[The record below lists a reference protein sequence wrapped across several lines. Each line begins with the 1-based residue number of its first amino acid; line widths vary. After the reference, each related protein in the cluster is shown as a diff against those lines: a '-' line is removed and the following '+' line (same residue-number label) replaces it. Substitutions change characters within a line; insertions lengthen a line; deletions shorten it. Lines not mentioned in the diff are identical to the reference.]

1 MMRIK
6 TPLTREN
13 IRNHF
18 TYSMWKYVLVAVAA
32 IFGWSLIYTVT
43 AYRSPQDKRIDL
55 YVQSS
60 TATTE
65 SIDAFIK
72 PIWESTVPEMETV
85 QSVTLLV
92 SDDYST
98 NMQLTTYIYAGE
110 GDIYFL
116 NEQYYKSLAAMG
128 GFLPLE
134 GLVEDGTL
142 QLDDIDLKKGYITI
156 VDEYNDANEPVH
168 TSQHLYGIPLDSF
181 YGYMN
186 GMLLDNRGMYAVVLV
201 NNQNDENVI
210 PFFNALLQA
219 GKGEKENWINE

>member
-1 MMRIK
+1 MRIK

-18 TYSMWKYVLVAVAA
+18 TYSLWKYALVAVAA

-60 TATTE
+60 TATSET
-65 SIDAFIK
+65 IDAFIQ
-72 PIWESTVPEMETV
+72 PIWEATVPEMEAV
-85 QSVTLLV
+85 QSVTLMA
-92 SDDYST
+92 SDEYST
-98 NMQLTTYIYAGE
+98 TMQLTTYIYAGE

-116 NEQYYKSLAAMG
+116 TEQYFKSLASTGA
-128 GFLPLE
+128 FLPLE

-142 QLDDIDLKKGYITI
+142 QLEGIDLKKGYITM
-156 VDEYNDANEPVH
+156 VDEYNDQDQPVR
-168 TSQHLYGIPLDSF
+168 TSQHLFGIPLDTF

>member
-1 MMRIK
+1 MRIK

-18 TYSMWKYVLVAVAA
+18 TYSLWKYALVAVAA
-32 IFGWSLIYTVT
+32 IFGWSLIYTTT

-60 TATTE
+60 TATSE
-65 SIDAFIK
+65 MIDAFIQ
-72 PIWESTVPEMETV
+72 PIWEATVPEMETV
-85 QSVTLLV
+85 QSVTLMAN
-92 SDDYST
+92 DEYST
-98 NMQLTTYIYAGE
+98 TMQITTYVYAGE

-116 NEQYYKSLAAMG
+116 TEQYFKSLAGAG
-128 GFLPLE
+128 AFLPLE

-142 QLDDIDLKKGYITI
+142 QLDDVDLKKGYITV
-156 VDEYNDANEPVH
+156 VDEYNEQDEPIQ
-168 TSQHLYGIPLDSF
+168 TSQHLFGIPLDSF

-186 GMLLDNRGMYAVVLV
+186 GMLLDNRGMYAAVLV